1 MAFHFTFFRKGKE
14 KFRKDFSHFTLRGKI
29 FSFFFLRSSFSYAW
43 ERYKLNSFFSLR
55 SSFSYAWERYKKII
69 SLLLLSLYIKSMDY

>member
-43 ERYKLNSFFSLR
+43 ERYK
-55 SSFSYAWERYKKII
+55 KII